1 MTRYTSVQRE
11 QRETKYRTG
20 LDPCSL
26 PAKSG
31 ESETLRASE
40 LRRSGCP
47 WVFSP
52 RTAVQP
58 TRGFH
63 RCYTE
68 ILGSVV
74 DVWKGDA
81 GIGWARRNATSPTIR
96 YRTTISTP
104 VDIDMS
110 LPHSIAGPSK
120 KRKHSSAE
128 SGDKG
133 VGLGGID
140 PANLDG
146 PQPAPA
152 YRDRSQGQKFDD
164 TRKVL
169 FLSTF

>member
-1 MTRYTSVQRE
+1 M
-11 QRETKYRTG
+11 
-20 LDPCSL
+20 
-26 PAKSG
+26 
-31 ESETLRASE
+31 
-40 LRRSGCP
+40 
-47 WVFSP
+47 FSP
-52 RTAVQP
+52 NQIWGKRDTTSERTPAFWGV
-58 TRGFH
+58 RGLS
-63 RCYTE
+63 RRGPPSSQ
-68 ILGSVV
+68 LGASTDAIQKFLDRSWMCGRV
-74 DVWKGDA
+74 GDA

-104 VDIDMS
+104 IDIDMS

>member
-1 MTRYTSVQRE
+1 M
-11 QRETKYRTG
+11 
-20 LDPCSL
+20 
-26 PAKSG
+26 
-31 ESETLRASE
+31 
-40 LRRSGCP
+40 
-47 WVFSP
+47 
-52 RTAVQP
+52 QP

-63 RCYTE
+63 GCYTE

-74 DVWKGDA
+74 DVWKEDA
-81 GIGWARRNATSPTIR
+81 GTGWARRNATSPTIR
-96 YRTTISTP
+96 YRTTIYTP
-104 VDIDMS
+104 IDVDMS

-120 KRKHSSAE
+120 GRKHLSAE

-164 TRKVL
+164 T
-169 FLSTF
+169 